1 MSSEIKAKEDPTY
14 ENLGYDP
21 YLTRS
26 LQSLDPNYQTSEDFN
41 LMTEGSAIG
50 SAMMEGTVYA
60 KTIIV
65 REESTN
71 LDRLILGYYK
81 DGF

>member
-1 MSSEIKAKEDPTY
+1 MKELTDPDYTD
-14 ENLGYDP
+14 LGYDQ

-26 LQSLDPNYQTSEDFN
+26 LQSSDPNYQTNEEFN
-41 LMTEGSAIG
+41 LLTEGSAIS

-65 REESTN
+65 RDSSTN
-71 LDRLILGYYK
+71 IDRVLM
-81 DGF
+81 GFQKNGF